1 MPNTTQHQ
9 GTRGKVANNRE
20 TMCQKPTTP
29 LRWARTRYDFINSSY
44 FSTELFLL
52 DLRARL
58 YQEGTGSGAR
68 KAHIITLQPAGE
80 AFIFLAALHSRSI
93 AHTAMP
99 SPLLPGTRWVVQKKM
114 RISRLWLHSAN
125 SAHRC
130 SYSGMIDSPSDW
142 MLPRG
147 RPLLKRAEKERKKAN
162 APWFHKLTEGNKFST
177 TFRYRFKEPRATGG
191 TNRAR
196 DDDREGLQIYNLT
209 PRGAS
214 TSTVSWLGPGN
225 TPTDHG
231 GTPHSM
237 QFPFSV
243 ENLFKFVILQRPP
256 LLVGFT
262 RKAWRQKSSAPFASL
277 PNFHMTDC
285 DNRIPFVRRV
295 WYGRDAREPT
305 HPPDKLQ
312 RDGAFLFRVIFAT
325 TVSVFGLYMQNIQTD
340 THT

>member
-1 MPNTTQHQ
+1 MPNATQHQ

-52 DLRARL
+52 ELRARL
-58 YQEGTGSGAR
+58 YREETGSGAR

-147 RPLLKRAEKERKKAN
+147 RPLLKRAG
-162 APWFHKLTEGNKFST
+162 W
-177 TFRYRFKEPRATGG
+177 
-191 TNRAR
+191 
-196 DDDREGLQIYNLT
+196 
-209 PRGAS
+209 
-214 TSTVSWLGPGN
+214 
-225 TPTDHG
+225 
-231 GTPHSM
+231 
-237 QFPFSV
+237 
-243 ENLFKFVILQRPP
+243 
-256 LLVGFT
+256 
-262 RKAWRQKSSAPFASL
+262 
-277 PNFHMTDC
+277 
-285 DNRIPFVRRV
+285 
-295 WYGRDAREPT
+295 
-305 HPPDKLQ
+305 
-312 RDGAFLFRVIFAT
+312 RDG
-325 TVSVFGLYMQNIQTD
+325 
-340 THT
+340 